1 MKDAK
6 LGLGLATLFVAGSMM
21 GSGVYLLPASLGTV
35 GSSSLLAWFA
45 AIAVALLFA
54 SVFGRLA
61 SDGGG
66 ADFISRIGE
75 AFGSRTAFVAAAFY
89 WLQGVLGNIAL
100 AVATTGYLS
109 AIFPAITGKVTTVVT
124 LGILWCFTLLAL
136 FGPRLVARLEGWTLA
151 LGLIPVLIAA
161 TVGWFWFDPAVF
173 RASWNVSGMSL
184 PAALPP
190 TVVTILWAFL
200 GLESAGLAAGMVRDP
215 AVTVPRATILGVL
228 GAAVVYLSACTMITG
243 ILPADVLARSDA
255 PFADAANRLFGAGL
269 GIFVALC
276 AALRACGT
284 LGGWVLLTAE
294 SGRLAVTV
302 RRSAT
307 GHEAGPSPLNILA
320 NGALLTV
327 IALLIADASLA
338 RQFTV
343 VINAAVIVMLCVYA
357 IAAAALFRLRRTGDA
372 RGVDIATA
380 LGAAGSLV
388 AIAIIATQPAE
399 VLAATAGTLLAAMVA
414 WPLLARRR

>member
-1 MKDAK
+1 
-6 LGLGLATLFVAGSMM
+6 
-21 GSGVYLLPASLGTV
+21 
-35 GSSSLLAWFA
+35 
-45 AIAVALLFA
+45 
-54 SVFGRLA
+54 
-61 SDGGG
+61 
-66 ADFISRIGE
+66 
-75 AFGSRTAFVAAAFY
+75 
-89 WLQGVLGNIAL
+89 
-100 AVATTGYLS
+100 
-109 AIFPAITGKVTTVVT
+109 
-124 LGILWCFTLLAL
+124 
-136 FGPRLVARLEGWTLA
+136 
-151 LGLIPVLIAA
+151 
-161 TVGWFWFDPAVF
+161 
-173 RASWNVSGMSL
+173 
-184 PAALPP
+184 
-190 TVVTILWAFL
+190 
-200 GLESAGLAAGMVRDP
+200 
-215 AVTVPRATILGVL
+215 
-228 GAAVVYLSACTMITG
+228 MITG

-302 RRSAT
+302 RRSAA
-307 GHEAGPSPLNILA
+307 GHEAGPSPVNILA

-357 IAAAALFRLRRTGDA
+357 IAAAALFRLRRTCDA

-388 AIAIIATQPAE
+388 AIAIIATQPVE
-399 VLAATAGTLLAAMVA
+399 VLAATAGTLLVAMVA

>member
-21 GSGVYLLPASLGTV
+21 GSGVFLLPASLGAV

-54 SVFGRLA
+54 SVFARLA
-61 SDGGG
+61 ADGG
-66 ADFISRIGE
+66 ADFVSRIGD
-75 AFGSRTAFVAAAFY
+75 AFGARSAFVAAAFY
-89 WLQGVLGNIAL
+89 WLQGVLGNVAL

-109 AIFPAITGKVTTVVT
+109 AIFPAITGKATTFVT

-136 FGPRLVARLEGWTLA
+136 FGSRLVARLEGWTLA

-173 RASWNVSGMSL
+173 RASWNVSGVPLS
-184 PAALPP
+184 AALPP

-200 GLESAGLAAGMVRDP
+200 GLESAGLAAGMVREP
-215 AVTVPRATILGVL
+215 AVTVPRATIFGVL

-243 ILPADVLARSDA
+243 ILPADVLSRSDA
-255 PFADAANRLFGAGL
+255 PFADAANRLFGAGF
-269 GIFVALC
+269 GVFVALC

-307 GHEAGPSPLNILA
+307 TQEHGPSPANILA

-327 IALLIADASLA
+327 IALLIADGSLA

-357 IAAAALFRLRRTGDA
+357 IASAALFRLRRTGGT
-372 RGVDIATA
+372 RGLDVAA
-380 LGAAGSLV
+380 VLGAAGSLV
-388 AIAIIATQPAE
+388 AIAIIATQPVD
-399 VLAATAGTLLAAMVA
+399 VLAATAGTLLAALLV
-414 WPLLARRR
+414 WPLLASRR